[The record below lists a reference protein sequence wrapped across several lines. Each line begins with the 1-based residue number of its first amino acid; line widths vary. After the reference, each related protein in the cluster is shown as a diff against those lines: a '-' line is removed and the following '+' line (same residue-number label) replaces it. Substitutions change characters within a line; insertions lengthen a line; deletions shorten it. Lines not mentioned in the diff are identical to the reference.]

1 MRADLSAPTN
11 DETQGAAEV
20 LARVRALVPALKD
33 LAEITER
40 ERRVSAETTGLLR
53 ETGVHRLL
61 QPRRFGGLEA
71 NFSDLVRAN
80 MELGRGC
87 ASTAWCTS
95 IAAIHNWIVAL
106 YPLEAQEEVW
116 ADPRNIVAGSYMPAG
131 TCERVAGGYRIGGAW
146 SFASNCD
153 NSQWFIVG
161 AMLPPEGEGGP
172 PQVGWFLLPCQDAEV
187 VDTWY
192 SMGMSGTGSKTISIE
207 RPVFVPSHRV
217 MSIAQVNSTAAPGTA
232 VHGNPLYRLTF
243 AAAAPSML
251 ISPALGAAQGAVEDF
266 DTLAQ
271 SKMSA
276 QAGGPPA
283 PMKSLANNQIAIATA
298 AASVDAARLMILT
311 DLAEMERTLAAGGLP
326 DMDQRLR
333 HRRNHGFAGQLAS
346 TAVNGLFEALGA
358 NGGALSNPV
367 QRAWRDIN
375 VAVRHISLH
384 WPATAAMYGQHRF
397 GLSPKGQF

>member
-71 NFSDLVRAN
+71 NFSDLVKAN

-172 PQVGWFLLPCQDAEV
+172 PQVGWFLLPRQDAEV

-397 GLSPKGQF
+397 GLPPKGQF